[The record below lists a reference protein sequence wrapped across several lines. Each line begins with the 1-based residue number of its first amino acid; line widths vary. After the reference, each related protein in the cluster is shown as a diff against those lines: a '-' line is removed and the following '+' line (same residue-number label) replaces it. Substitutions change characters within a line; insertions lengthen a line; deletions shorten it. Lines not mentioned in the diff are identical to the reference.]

1 MKLSAF
7 YFKNRCSKA
16 PEVTESNF
24 SPLPSLL
31 ALLRDPCSLEI
42 CVTKRLDEGGEEFK
56 EAERDMGLT
65 RLDKDNPSLKQA
77 GGSGNGMV

>member
-56 EAERDMGLT
+56 EAERDTGLT
-65 RLDKDNPSLKQA
+65 
-77 GGSGNGMV
+77 